1 MSGKLVSYA
10 KKARRRNACG
20 LFNTHSNSQ
29 IHMEIP
35 IGSSATMTDRAGLK
49 LSGLFVTVVY
59 SSATVADRVV
69 LKQKQDGL
77 APMCCSATMADQVV
91 LKPVGVDTQS

>member
-29 IHMEIP
+29 IHMDTAYRLFACNLCFASKATLP
-35 IGSSATMTDRAGLK
+35 CSATMADRAGLK

-59 SSATVADRVV
+59 SSATMADR
-69 LKQKQDGL
+69 
-77 APMCCSATMADQVV
+77 AV